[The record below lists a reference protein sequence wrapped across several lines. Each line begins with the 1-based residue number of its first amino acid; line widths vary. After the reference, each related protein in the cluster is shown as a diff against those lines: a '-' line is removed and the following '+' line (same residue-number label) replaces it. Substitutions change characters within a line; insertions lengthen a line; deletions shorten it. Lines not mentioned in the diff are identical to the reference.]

1 MFFDHQSFAAAYEKA
16 FAKLTASQ
24 YQGLDQLLSFIQ
36 LDPDINDLRYVAYM
50 LATVKHECANTF
62 QPVTE
67 YGADSYFAKYERPSA
82 ISVRLGNTDAGDGL
96 RFKGRG
102 YVQITGR
109 GNYAKLGAAL
119 GLGKA
124 FLTQPALVLEP
135 LNAYRIMSLGM
146 RNGLF
151 TGRKLASYIDAS
163 GSDYVGAR
171 RIINGQDKAAEIAA
185 MADTLETA
193 LRKSLLD

>member
-1 MFFDHQSFAAAYEKA
+1 MFFDHQSFTSAYEKA
-16 FAKLTASQ
+16 FTKLTAPQ

-36 LDPDINDLRYVAYM
+36 LDPDINDVRHVAYM

-62 QPVTE
+62 HPVPE

-82 ISVRLGNTDAGDGL
+82 ISVRLGNSEAGDGL

-109 GNYAKLGAAL
+109 NNYTKLGTAL
-119 GLGKA
+119 GLGMA
-124 FLTQPALVLEP
+124 FVTQPTLVLEP

-146 RNGLF
+146 RKGLF
-151 TGRKLASYIDAS
+151 TGKKLDTYFNSA

-171 RIINGQDKAAEIAA
+171 RIINGQDKAVEIAA
-185 MADTLETA
+185 MAGKLERA
-193 LRKSLLD
+193 LKNSLLD